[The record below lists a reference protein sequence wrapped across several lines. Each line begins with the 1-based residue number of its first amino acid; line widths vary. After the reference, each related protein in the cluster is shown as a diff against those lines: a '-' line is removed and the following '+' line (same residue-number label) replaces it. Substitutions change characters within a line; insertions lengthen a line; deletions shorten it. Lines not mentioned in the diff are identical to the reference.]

1 MPDVILRKPVRI
13 GGNYTKAEL
22 SAADFQGTGDPL
34 VLKQGQIAIEKDT
47 RKGKWGDGIT
57 EYADLE
63 YVFFDGDLPG
73 GQVEV
78 PITANPFTYDTGIT
92 GKIPQIRTMLKVG
105 DAYTPY
111 GSYTFDKITGIV
123 STDVY
128 TGSEDYVLVIG

>member
-13 GGNYTKAEL
+13 GGNYTKAQLE
-22 SAADFQGTGDPL
+22 DGNFQSTGSPL

-78 PITANPFTYDTGIT
+78 EITENPFTYNSGIT
-92 GKIPQIRTMLKVG
+92 GKIPQLRTFLKDG
-105 DAYTPY
+105 DEYTEY
-111 GSYTFDKITGIV
+111 GTPKFNKVTGV
-123 STDVY
+123 VTTDVY
-128 TGSEDYVLVIG
+128 TGVEDYVLVIG